1 VRTGCTATAACCPPT
16 SATAARCPHAFTTAP
31 GTTCTSRQELS
42 TLSAT
47 LSSSLP
53 GGNLRQWLKPDLPG
67 GWYPR
72 LRVFGP
78 SSQGADPSVSLMPS
92 LQPPDLGQD
101 WAPANLPTVFLRSLS
116 VYDMRDYGLFAP
128 TWRSSCRSPGTPS
141 RCLPWGGKIPG
152 NYGRLSTPACATLAS
167 HEICATQLRGPHFLP
182 GSSWWHA
189 GQIQLR
195 THWAVVG

>member
-1 VRTGCTATAACCPPT
+1 VRTGCTATAARCPPT
-16 SATAARCPHAFTTAP
+16 CTTAP

-72 LRVFGP
+72 LRVFGQ
-78 SSQGADPSVSLMPS
+78 SSLGADPSVSLMPS

-101 WAPANLPTVFLRSLS
+101 WAPANLLPTVFLRSLS
-116 VYDMRDYGLFAP
+116 VLDMRDYS
-128 TWRSSCRSPGTPS
+128 TSQPGIFYK
-141 RCLPWGGKIPG
+141 LPVARDAVTIAMSAMGEEIPG
-152 NYGRLSTPACATLAS
+152 NYGRLSTPAYAS
-167 HEICATQLRGPHFLP
+167 QPRGTHFRP

-189 GQIQLR
+189 GQTQLSEH
-195 THWAVVG
+195 TGQWWG